1 MKHIKRAFFNLLIL
15 ITIIFITYATIVW
28 IYPKAIEIGV
38 LIGGTK

>member
-1 MKHIKRAFFNLLIL
+1 MKHLISNLLIL

-38 LIGGTK
+38 LIGGIK

>member
-1 MKHIKRAFFNLLIL
+1 MKHIGRALINLLIL

-38 LIGGTK
+38 LIGGIR

>member
-15 ITIIFITYATIVW
+15 IAIIFLTYATIVW

-38 LIGGTK
+38 LIGGIR